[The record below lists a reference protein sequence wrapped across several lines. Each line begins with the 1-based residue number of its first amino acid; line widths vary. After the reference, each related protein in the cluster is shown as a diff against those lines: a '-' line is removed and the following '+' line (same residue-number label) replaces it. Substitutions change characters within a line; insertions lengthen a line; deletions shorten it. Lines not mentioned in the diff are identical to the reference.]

1 MPLVCRD
8 VSELL
13 TEYSEGKLGLRRW
26 IGVRWHLVLCPMCQ
40 AFLAQLQATRALVA
54 KTPLPTD
61 AAAEAEALARRAT
74 PPGA

>member
-26 IGVRWHLVLCPMCQ
+26 IGVRWHLHICPMCQ
-40 AFLAQLQATRALVA
+40 AFLAQLQATRGIVA

-61 AAAEAEALARRAT
+61 AAAEAAALAQRGP
-74 PPGA
+74 PPGG

>member
-1 MPLVCRD
+1 
-8 VSELL
+8 
-13 TEYSEGKLGLRRW
+13 
-26 IGVRWHLVLCPMCQ
+26 MCQ